1 MLGDP
6 ILAVARQYDLSREQE
21 ILDVFTLARHSSSH
35 RQSRRKILNM
45 KDTPYL
51 VTNP

>member
-6 ILAVARQYDLSREQE
+6 ILAVARQCDLSREQE
-21 ILDVFTLARHSSSH
+21 ILDAFTLARHSSS
-35 RQSRRKILNM
+35 RPQSRRKVLKM
-45 KDTPYL
+45 KDAPYL